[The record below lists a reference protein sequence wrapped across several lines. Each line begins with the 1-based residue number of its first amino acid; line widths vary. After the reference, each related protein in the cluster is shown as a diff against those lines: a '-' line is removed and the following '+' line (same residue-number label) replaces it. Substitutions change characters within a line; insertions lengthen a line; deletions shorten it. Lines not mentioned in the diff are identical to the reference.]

1 MKKHIEKIVDRI
13 HSSPSQAKK
22 VITTVCVYS
31 ALFLVLLHTRLV
43 KQQEFLREFSSVFL
57 SSWFLCAL
65 LALLLILFLLKDS
78 MPIFKEVFMNTA
90 ESIYGSIV
98 LITAFALSGYL
109 YSIPPSRKML
119 LVHKTNLLM
128 AVIVYFLIAVFLK
141 KIVHSMTET
150 RKAEEKIAFIFLVCA
165 SFGLTWFV
173 RNM

>member
-22 VITTVCVYS
+22 VIITICVYS

-43 KQQEFLREFSSVFL
+43 KQQEFLQEFSSVFL

-65 LALLLILFLLKDS
+65 LALLLLLFLLKDS
-78 MPIFKEVFMNTA
+78 MPVFKEVFINTA

-165 SFGLTWFV
+165 SFALTWFV
-173 RNM
+173 RSM